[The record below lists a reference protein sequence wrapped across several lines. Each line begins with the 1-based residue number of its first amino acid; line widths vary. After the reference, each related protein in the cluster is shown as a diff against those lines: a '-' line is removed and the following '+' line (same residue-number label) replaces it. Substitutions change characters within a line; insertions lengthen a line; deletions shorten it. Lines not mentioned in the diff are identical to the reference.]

1 MTIDHKAVLRALAEQ
16 DGCEASKR
24 AAAHIEYLERQLVSA
39 RDYQEQLRRKL
50 AKVRHQRDEARRMT
64 QTKGETDDRRAD
76 DYTGVAAMRG
86 DG

>member
-1 MTIDHKAVLRALAEQ
+1 VTVDHKAVLRALAAQ

-50 AKVRHQRDEARRMT
+50 AKVRHQRDEARRMI
-64 QTKGETDDRRAD
+64 QKEGPDDRRAD
-76 DYTGVAAMRG
+76 DYTGVVAMRG